1 MDGLLVFEKLLNQP
15 VFCSLP
21 FPPAAIF
28 NDHQRIDSLLSRP
41 FHIVSGAASP
51 LLSQR
56 ARIPTKQQ
64 RSACAGSYNESI
76 MHGSV
81 EVGGSLKR
89 KAFELRGD
97 IYLYISG

>member
-1 MDGLLVFEKLLNQP
+1 LLVFEKLLNQP

-51 LLSQR
+51 SCDE
-56 ARIPTKQQ
+56 ARIPL
-64 RSACAGSYNESI
+64 N
-76 MHGSV
+76 H
-81 EVGGSLKR
+81 
-89 KAFELRGD
+89 
-97 IYLYISG
+97 